1 MTLFSWR
8 PVHWLAASGLT
19 FAAIACTTSQVTG
32 QLSDQSTSGS
42 SARKL
47 SALPVLADDDASVCA
62 LDESVVS
69 RGGSYSANVDLASS
83 VALAG
88 DRGIDV
94 VMTQQGAI
102 AAVNTET
109 GSTLYWIDPATGE
122 TAQKLDLPEAIS
134 DIAFDGADDG
144 ASAIGITANSTAA
157 GGGVLVIA
165 SENKVVRLD
174 AASGAVLSEIALEG
188 VSRVAISPDGF
199 VGAIANKTVYLYDAD
214 NTEIFSK
221 FRDYKEITDVEVRS
235 CGDAQLVY
243 VTSFRNSSF
252 IDLEKK
258 RNPVQIARLE
268 ALSFDGEVQWS
279 LFSDPSETIKQNVAD
294 TRLYRVTLGRDG
306 YLYTAGESAGTAT
319 IFRWRG
325 QPMTEDEQYGKTD
338 PFLTQI
344 DVHSQLH
351 NSGAAHLPY
360 YARVHPI
367 KGELVT
373 SQMSFPRRSNTKANA
388 MRLGDIAGAS
398 DGRLYFGGAA
408 SASIFNRENLTLNEV
423 PAGEY
428 AGQDS
433 AWMSVAGNFRDR
445 NFWTVLSKE
454 GGKGTV
460 QGVDAG
466 YGYSAALSNIES
478 GTPPT
483 TTGKA
488 DGSVFISFTAD

>member
-1 MTLFSWR
+1 MALLSWR
-8 PVHWLAASGLT
+8 PVHWLTASGLA
-19 FAAIACTTSQVTG
+19 FAAIACTTAQVTG
-32 QLSDQSTSGS
+32 QSADGS
-42 SARKL
+42 EARKL
-47 SALPVLADDDASVCA
+47 SALPALSDDGTSVCA
-62 LDESVVS
+62 LNESVVS
-69 RGGSYSANVDLASS
+69 KSGSYSANVDLISS

-88 DRGIDV
+88 DRGVDV

-102 AAVNTET
+102 TAVNTAA

-122 TAQKLDLPEAIS
+122 IAQRLDLPAAIS
-134 DIAFDGADDG
+134 DLAFDGADDG
-144 ASAIGITANSTAA
+144 DSAAA
-157 GGGVLVIA
+157 GGGVLAIA
-165 SENKVVRLD
+165 TENKIVRLN
-174 AASGAVLSEIALEG
+174 AASGEMLSEIALEG
-188 VSRVAISPDGF
+188 VNRVAISPDGV

-214 NTEIFSK
+214 NAEIFSK
-221 FRDYKEITDVEVRS
+221 FRDYTEVTDVEVRS

-243 VTSFRNSSF
+243 VTSFRNTSF
-252 IDLEKK
+252 VGLKDE

-268 ALSFDGEVQWS
+268 ALNFAGEVQWS
-279 LFSDPSETIKQNVAD
+279 LFSDPSETIQQNVAD

-351 NSGAAHLPY
+351 NSGSAHLPY

-373 SQMSFPRRSNTKANA
+373 SQMSFPRLSNTKANA
-388 MRLGDIAGAS
+388 MRIGDIAGAS

-408 SASIFNRENLTLNEV
+408 SASIFNRENLTLNGV
-423 PAGEY
+423 PAGGY
-428 AGQDS
+428 AGQDT
-433 AWMSVAGNFRDR
+433 AWMSVASNFRDR
-445 NFWTVLSKE
+445 NFWTVLSAE

-466 YGYSAALSNIES
+466 YGYSAALSNVES
-478 GTPPT
+478 GTVPV
-483 TTGKA
+483 TTGKS
-488 DGSVFISFTAD
+488 DSSVFISFTTD

>member
-1 MTLFSWR
+1 MALLSWR
-8 PVHWLAASGLT
+8 PVHWLTASGLA
-19 FAAIACTTSQVTG
+19 FAAIACTTAQVTG
-32 QLSDQSTSGS
+32 QSADGS
-42 SARKL
+42 EARKL
-47 SALPVLADDDASVCA
+47 SALPALSDDGTSVCA
-62 LDESVVS
+62 LNESVVS
-69 RGGSYSANVDLASS
+69 KSGSYSANVDLISS

-88 DRGIDV
+88 DRGVDV

-102 AAVNTET
+102 AAVNTAA

-122 TAQKLDLPEAIS
+122 IAQRLDLPAAIS
-134 DIAFDGADDG
+134 DLAFDGADDG
-144 ASAIGITANSTAA
+144 DSAAA
-157 GGGVLVIA
+157 GGGVLAIA
-165 SENKVVRLD
+165 TENKIVRLN
-174 AASGAVLSEIALEG
+174 AASGEMLSEIALEG
-188 VSRVAISPDGF
+188 VNRVAISPDGV

-214 NTEIFSK
+214 NAEIFSK
-221 FRDYKEITDVEVRS
+221 FRDYTEVTDVEVRS

-243 VTSFRNSSF
+243 VTSFRNTSF
-252 IDLEKK
+252 VGLKDE

-268 ALSFDGEVQWS
+268 ALNFAGEVQWS
-279 LFSDPSETIKQNVAD
+279 LFSDPSETIQQNVAD

-351 NSGAAHLPY
+351 NSGSAHLPY

-373 SQMSFPRRSNTKANA
+373 SQMSFPRLSNTKANA
-388 MRLGDIAGAS
+388 MRIGDIAGAS

-408 SASIFNRENLTLNEV
+408 SASIFNRENLTLNGV
-423 PAGEY
+423 PAGGY
-428 AGQDS
+428 AGQDT
-433 AWMSVAGNFRDR
+433 AWMSVASNFRDR
-445 NFWTVLSKE
+445 NFWTVLSAE

-466 YGYSAALSNIES
+466 YGYSAALSNVES
-478 GTPPT
+478 GTVPV
-483 TTGKA
+483 TTGKS
-488 DGSVFISFTAD
+488 DSSVFISFTTD

>member
-1 MTLFSWR
+1 MALLSRR
-8 PVHWLAASGLT
+8 PVHWLTVSGLA
-19 FAAIACTTSQVTG
+19 FAAIACTTAQVTG
-32 QLSDQSTSGS
+32 QSADGS
-42 SARKL
+42 KARKL
-47 SALPVLADDDASVCA
+47 SALPTLSDDGASVCA
-62 LDESVVS
+62 LNESVTS
-69 RGGSYSANVDLASS
+69 KSGSYSANVDLISS

-88 DRGIDV
+88 DRGVDV

-102 AAVNTET
+102 AAVNTAT
-109 GSTLYWIDPATGE
+109 GSTLYWIDPATGDI
-122 TAQKLDLPEAIS
+122 AKRLDLPGAVS
-134 DIAFDGADDG
+134 DLAFDGADDG
-144 ASAIGITANSTAA
+144 DSAAA
-157 GGGVLVIA
+157 GDGVLAIA
-165 SENKVVRLD
+165 TENKVVRLN
-174 AASGAVLSEIALEG
+174 AANGEVLSEIALEG
-188 VSRVAISPDGF
+188 VSRVAVSPDGF
-199 VGAIANKTVYLYDAD
+199 VGAIANKIVYLYGAD
-214 NTEIFSK
+214 NAEIFSK
-221 FRDYKEITDVEVRS
+221 FRDYTEVTDVEVRS

-252 IDLEKK
+252 VDFENK

-268 ALSFDGEVQWS
+268 ALNFEGGVQWS

-351 NSGAAHLPY
+351 NSGSAHLPY

-367 KGELVT
+367 KGEIVT
-373 SQMSFPRRSNTKANA
+373 SQMSFPRLSNTKANA

-398 DGRLYFGGAA
+398 NGRLYFGGAA
-408 SASIFNRENLTLNEV
+408 SASIFNRENLTLNGV
-423 PAGEY
+423 PTGGY
-428 AGQDS
+428 AGQDA
-433 AWMSVAGNFRDR
+433 AWMSVASDFQDR
-445 NFWTVLSKE
+445 NFWTVLSAE
-454 GGKGTV
+454 GGKGIV

-478 GTPPT
+478 GTVPV
-483 TTGKA
+483 TTGKSDSA
-488 DGSVFISFTAD
+488 VFISFTTD